1 MNAPVELPEVICE
14 YPEAI
19 KPLRERILAN
29 LVMIAQMPA
38 PTGLETGRVRFL
50 LDRFVEAGLANAT
63 ADEAGKRRRSSGWQ
77 AIRSDDP
84 SGLPS

>member
-63 ADEAGKRRRSSGWQ
+63 ADEAGNAVGRLVGK
-77 AIRSDDP
+77 RSDRTTA
-84 SGLPS
+84 G